1 MARIEKLVQKMKD
14 RPSGIQYDEIAKVL
28 RHHGYGLVR
37 SNGSHFHFRNQA
49 GDLITIKKEQPLKAA
64 YVKDVLGRIGE

>member
-14 RPSGIQYDEIAKVL
+14 RPSGIHYDEIAKVL
-28 RHHGYGLVR
+28 RHHGYGVR

-49 GDLITIKKEQPLKAA
+49 GDLITIK
-64 YVKDVLGRIGE
+64 RNNH